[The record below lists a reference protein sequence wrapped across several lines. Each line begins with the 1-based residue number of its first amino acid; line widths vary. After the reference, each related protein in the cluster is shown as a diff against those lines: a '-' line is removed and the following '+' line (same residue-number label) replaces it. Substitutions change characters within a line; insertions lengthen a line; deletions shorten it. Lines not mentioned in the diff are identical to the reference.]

1 MGLQPEGTARAKEQY
16 LIPLALPDIGA
27 LLESF
32 ADPVLLIDAEIYRVL
47 GWNRR
52 VLEQYGFRP
61 DQPLRRPLL
70 DLFARE
76 SRLELKSWLRAS
88 APGGLDVHG
97 ALRNGGKQRFRL
109 TAHRM
114 NHYQG
119 SVFLLFL
126 ALDSSHRR
134 PDHEVE
140 KKDTSGNERA
150 EIAASLRESEARF
163 QTLAE
168 TTPAAVFIH
177 RGQRLVFANR
187 AAEKMTGYSREEMYV
202 GEFWRELN
210 GTKPTTEARRHGEN
224 QSQKLTTEAT
234 ELHQGLLENVEDL
247 RGNKKVS
254 GQAIQSGNLCSEDL
268 QSRRYQVKF
277 LSKFGEP
284 RA

>member
-16 LIPLALPDIGA
+16 LIPIALPDIAA

-52 VLEQYGFRP
+52 VLEQYGFRA
-61 DQPLRRPLL
+61 DEPLRRPLL

-88 APGGLDVHG
+88 APGNLDVVA
-97 ALRNGGKQRFRL
+97 ALRNGGKQKFRL

-119 SVFLLFL
+119 SVFLLYL
-126 ALDSSHRR
+126 AAN
-134 PDHEVE
+134 PVPQNFDHDITA
-140 KKDTSGNERA
+140 KMSGLETA
-150 EIAASLRESEARF
+150 QVTAAVQESEAKF
-163 QTLAE
+163 QALAE

-177 RGQRLVFANR
+177 RGQSVVFANR
-187 AAEKMTGYSREEMYV
+187 AAENMTGYSRQEMYC
-202 GEFWRELN
+202 GEFWQE
-210 GTKPTTEARRHGEN
+210 PRHGEN
-224 QSQKLTTEAT
+224 QSQRLTTEIAKT
-234 ELHQGLLENVEDL
+234 
-247 RGNKKVS
+247 
-254 GQAIQSGNLCSEDL
+254 AIQSGNLRSEDL

-277 LSKFGEP
+277 LSKCGEE
-284 RA
+284 R